1 MPLPIIIAISAV
13 AAVVV
18 ILVLIWLVRIIVFRP
33 TADKAKQLK
42 ELNDD
47 LEPAGFA
54 YNMKED
60 YFYSLKNCWQREAG
74 YCRLY
79 DEGSPFFNMIMDCEP
94 ITFSYGGK
102 RWLIEL
108 WKGQYGITTG
118 AEIGIYN
125 TMREDIHSEKFTG
138 TFYEPISDAEQMDLS
153 FVLRKNGK
161 VLLKRKGLHW
171 WLTAFKLGEFSE
183 TNTLTMEAKIKF
195 PNRAMCWAF
204 VNGLMRTGYRPQ
216 EFSIH
221 FKTVTIYFDKPHS
234 PQPVTQEGIQED
246 VVQGVNKNNCKLY
259 NTVTARY
266 TDTLDKLEYL
276 KAFAPELYEIM
287 MHSLYAKGFFS
298 AFEWIIKI
306 IHGHR
311 PPNPPE
317 PPKPPCPPCPNPCPP
332 CPPQCRPC
340 CPCPP
345 KPPCPPP
352 KPPCPPTET
361 CTESQPADAET
372 LRRINSRQK
381 APGAHENSGH
391 DNEV

>member
-1 MPLPIIIAISAV
+1 MALPIIIATTV
-13 AAVVV
+13 AATILAVLV
-18 ILVLIWLVRIIVFRP
+18 ILWLYRTITFKP
-33 TADKAKQLK
+33 TSDKVKQLNT
-42 ELNDD
+42 LNED
-47 LEPAGFA
+47 LKPAGFA

-60 YFYSLKNCWQREAG
+60 YFYSLRNCWQREAG

-125 TMREDIHSEKFTG
+125 TDKDDIISEKFTG
-138 TFYEPISDAEQMDLS
+138 TFYESISDNEQMELS

-161 VLLKRKGLHW
+161 VLLKRKAVHW

-183 TNTLTMEAKIKF
+183 KSDLTMEAKIKF

-204 VNGLMRTGYRPQ
+204 VNGLTRIGYHPQ
-216 EFSIH
+216 EFSVK
-221 FKTVTIYFDKPHS
+221 FRTVTIFYNKPHS
-234 PQPVTQEGIQED
+234 VQPKTQDGLQED
-246 VVQGVNKNNCKLY
+246 IVQGVNKNNCNLY

-276 KAFAPELYEIM
+276 KSFAPELYDIM
-287 MHSLYAKGFFS
+287 LHSLYAQGFFS
-298 AFEWIIKI
+298 AFEWIIKLI
-306 IHGHR
+306 R
-311 PPNPPE
+311 KDPSPL
-317 PPKPPCPPCPNPCPP
+317 PPKPPYP
-332 CPPQCRPC
+332 
-340 CPCPP
+340 PP

-352 KPPCPPTET
+352 CGPCGPCCPCPRF
-361 CTESQPADAET
+361 CIDSQPADEET
-372 LRRINSRQK
+372 IQK
-381 APGAHENSGH
+381 VKNQLHLENS
-391 DNEV
+391 DTDAEV